1 MRPLGSRDMATM
13 QITVKLFAQFRKG
26 RFIEQQRECAPH
38 TKVASI
44 VQELGIEEP
53 EVGMIMLNHRHA
65 ELTSELEEGARLAI
79 FPLVGGG

>member
-1 MRPLGSRDMATM
+1 M
-13 QITVKLFAQFRKG
+13 QITVRLFAQFRKG

-38 TKVASI
+38 TKVAGI

-53 EVGMIMLNHRHA
+53 EVGMVMLNGRHA
-65 ELTSELEEGARLAI
+65 ELGSGLEEGSRLAI

>member
-1 MRPLGSRDMATM
+1 M

-26 RFIEQQRECAPH
+26 RFIEQQRECVPH

-44 VQELGIEEP
+44 VHELGIEEP
-53 EVGMIMLNHRHA
+53 EVGMIMLNSRHA
-65 ELTSELEEGARLAI
+65 ELTSELKEGASLAI